1 MNLKIYKLNRIKNS
15 KGDIIKL
22 LDDKKLNSSFE
33 IYLSLINKNQIKAWK
48 KNNINKTEI
57 IVLSGKVKFV
67 FYDELNNRFKKSII
81 SHKSNNKIIILKGIW
96 YGFQNIYTSQSKLL
110 SLTYPRFKENNIQ
123 RKKIA
128 EFNYNW
134 E

>member
-1 MNLKIYKLNRIKNS
+1 MNIKINKLNRIKNS

-22 LDDKKLNSSFE
+22 LDDKKLKSSFE

-57 IVLSGKVKFV
+57 IVLTGKVKFV
-67 FYDELNNRFKKSII
+67 FYDELNNIFKKSII
-81 SHKSNNKIIILKGIW
+81 SHDSNSKIIILKGIW
-96 YGFQNIYTSQSKLL
+96 YGFQNIFTSQSKLL
-110 SLTYPRFKENNIQ
+110 SLTYPRFTENNIQ
-123 RKKIA
+123 RKKIE

-134 E
+134 G